1 MQEKLKTKKVQN
13 NGLNPVWNESKTFIG
28 DEEEINMLVFKI
40 YDADSLGKDTVLCF
54 NAINISCLREG
65 IRVVN
70 MKDTKKMKTCE
81 SSLLCQFTIKYK
93 S

>member
-1 MQEKLKTKKVQN
+1 
-13 NGLNPVWNESKTFIG
+13 
-28 DEEEINMLVFKI
+28 MLVFKI
-40 YDADSLGKDTVLCF
+40 YDADSLGKDTLLCF

-81 SSLLCQFTIKYK
+81 SSLLC
-93 S
+93 